1 MKARELMTAKPA
13 CCTPQDTVRK
23 AAQLMRKHD
32 CGCIPVVEDEESNR
46 VVGMITDRDIA
57 CRCTADGM
65 GPDTLVQQ
73 VMSRDPTSC
82 GSDDDVDAVE
92 KIMIEKQ
99 VRRVPV
105 VDSEGC
111 CVGMIAQA
119 DLVLNHSAA
128 SEREVRTIVERISE
142 PAHQSGA
149 ASAGRG
155 R

>member
-23 AAQLMRKHD
+23 AAQLMREHD
-32 CGCIPVVEDEESNR
+32 CGCIPVLEDEESKR
-46 VVGMITDRDIA
+46 VVGVITDRDIA
-57 CRCTADGM
+57 CRCMADGK
-65 GPDTLVQQ
+65 GSETLVKD
-73 VMSRDPTSC
+73 VMSRDPTCC

-92 KIMIEKQ
+92 RIMIEKQ

-105 VDSEGC
+105 VDSEGG

-128 SEREVRTIVERISE
+128 SEGEVRTVVERISE
-142 PAHQSGA
+142 PAHHSGA
-149 ASAGRG
+149 APAGHG